1 MSKKMNY
8 LGEVE
13 TKFALDRLRMIYGR
27 VDYFGKDLKNDP
39 NSMKL
44 VDEVLKI
51 AKLWEKK

>member
-1 MSKKMNY
+1 MVKKMNY
-8 LGEVE
+8 LSESE

-51 AKLWEKK
+51 AKLWDSK

>member
-51 AKLWEKK
+51 AKLWEQK